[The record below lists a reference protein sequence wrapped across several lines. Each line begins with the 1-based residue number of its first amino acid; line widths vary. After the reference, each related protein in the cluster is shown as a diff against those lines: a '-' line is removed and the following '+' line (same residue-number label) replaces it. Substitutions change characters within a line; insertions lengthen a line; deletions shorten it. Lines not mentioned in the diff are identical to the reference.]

1 MILIAS
7 GAYIAAEFQIEL
19 GKIPPAFLP
28 MANARLYEHQIKD
41 LRNTFPEEKVYL
53 SLPKSFSIPAMDTKK
68 LEKLSINIISVD
80 DELSLGQSIAFS
92 IIDARD
98 ESEQLKLLHGDT
110 LLESYPVQEN
120 HISLGKILA
129 EYEYELEH
137 SIKDEFNLAW
147 AGFFSFKSKLA
158 LVDAITSEDGDFI
171 KGVRSYD
178 VDIGLSKTIAKE
190 WFDFGHLV
198 NYFTARE
205 QFTSQREFNSLKS
218 IDGCFLKSGTPHSKI
233 IGEMEWFQN
242 IDSNLKIYTPKIIK
256 RHVNPTPYYLIEI
269 LPLLPL
275 NEIFVY
281 GQKSSKFWNHCID
294 LCDEFLQ
301 KCSNIP
307 ISEIDSKKILEYSD
321 YIFLQKPWSRFK
333 EFCDDTSYQGADYLN
348 IINGYE
354 VPSINNIISDCVA
367 RISKLSSIHGVL
379 HGDLCLSNILYDSRR
394 SRINV
399 IDPRG
404 IDHQNH
410 PFIYGDLKYDLA
422 KLSHSFLGLYD
433 YIVANNFTLSH
444 QVSNGFGIFDLKIH
458 SQSDTSSIQA
468 AFKSKTFFNKYSWL
482 DIMPLTVL
490 LFLSMLPLHSDQPKR
505 QLALL
510 ARGLDL
516 YSEIL
521 REERL

>member
-7 GAYIAAEFQIEL
+7 GAYIASEFQIEL
-19 GKIPPAFLP
+19 GKLPPAFLP
-28 MANARLYEHQIKD
+28 LANSRLYEHQIKD
-41 LRNTFPEEKVYL
+41 LRNAFPEEKVYL
-53 SLPKSFSIPAMDTKK
+53 SLPKSFSIPSMDIKK

-80 DELSLGQSIAFS
+80 DGLTLGQSITSS
-92 IIDARD
+92 IMNAQDD
-98 ESEQLKLLHGDT
+98 SEQVRLLHGDT
-110 LLESYPVQEN
+110 LLGSYSVLEN

-129 EYEYELEH
+129 EYEYELDH
-137 SIKDEFNLAW
+137 SIKDEFDLAW
-147 AGFFSFKSKLA
+147 AGFFSFKSKRA
-158 LVDAITSEDGDFI
+158 LVDAITSEDGDFV
-171 KGVRSYD
+171 KGVRRYD
-178 VDIGLSKTIAKE
+178 EDIGLSKIIEKK

-205 QFTSQREFNSLKS
+205 QFTSQREFNSLES
-218 IDGCFLKSGTPHSKI
+218 IDGCFLKSGVPHSKI

-256 RHVNPTPYYLIEI
+256 RHANSNPYYLVEI
-269 LPLLPL
+269 LPFLPL

-281 GQKSSKFWNHCID
+281 GQKSSKFWYHCID

-301 KCSNIP
+301 KCSNVAIP
-307 ISEIDSKKILEYSD
+307 KVDLRNVHEYSNHL
-321 YIFLQKPWSRFK
+321 FLQKPWSRFK
-333 EFCDDTSYQGADYLN
+333 EFCDDESYQKADCLN

-354 VPSINNIISDCVA
+354 VPSINNIISDCVS
-367 RISKLSSIHGVL
+367 RISKMPPIHGVL

-394 SRINV
+394 RRITV

-404 IDHQNH
+404 IDHQNY

-444 QVSNGFGIFDLKIH
+444 QVRDGFSIFDLTINF
-458 SQSDTSSIQA
+458 QPNTLLIQE
-468 AFKSKTFFNKYSWL
+468 AFKSKNFFNKYSWL
-482 DIMPLTVL
+482 DLMPLTVL
-490 LFLSMLPLHSDQPKR
+490 LFLSMLPLHSDQPRK
-505 QLALL
+505 QLAFL